1 MIQVLAFNSSPKTD
15 KGNTTLILTP
25 FLDGMREAG
34 AHVELLYTK
43 KLDINP
49 CQGEANCWFKHPG
62 RCFQDDDMNPLLP
75 KFRAAD
81 ILVLASPVYCDGI
94 TGPMKNLIDR
104 LALPLMG
111 TAYCM
116 RDGHSRLS
124 LPEGFRSKKLVLVSS
139 CGLWETDNFEPA
151 VIHVRALS
159 RNMASEFAGAL
170 LRPHA
175 TLLRGMADMGVP
187 IQDVFDSAKKA
198 GRQLVEKGRMSE
210 DILQTVRREL
220 MPREQYIDEV
230 NRFVEQAQGELANT

>member
-1 MIQVLAFNSSPKTD
+1 MIKVLAFNGSPKTD

-34 AHVELLYTK
+34 ARVELFYTK
-43 KLDINP
+43 KLEISP

-81 ILVLASPVYCDGI
+81 ILAFASPVYCDGI
-94 TGPMKNLIDR
+94 TGPLKNLIDR

-111 TAYCM
+111 TSYCL

-124 LPEGFRSKKLVLVSS
+124 LPEGYHSKKLVFVSS
-139 CGLWETDNFEPA
+139 CGLWETDNFDPA
-151 VIHVRALS
+151 VIHMRALS

-175 TLLRGMADMGVP
+175 TLLRGMADMGAP
-187 IQDVFDSAKKA
+187 IQDVFDSAREA
-198 GRQLVEKGRMSE
+198 GRQLVEEGKMSE
-210 DILQTVRREL
+210 ETLQTVSREL
-220 MPREQYIDEV
+220 IPREQYMDEV
-230 NRFVEQAQGELANT
+230 NRFVEQAQGELATP